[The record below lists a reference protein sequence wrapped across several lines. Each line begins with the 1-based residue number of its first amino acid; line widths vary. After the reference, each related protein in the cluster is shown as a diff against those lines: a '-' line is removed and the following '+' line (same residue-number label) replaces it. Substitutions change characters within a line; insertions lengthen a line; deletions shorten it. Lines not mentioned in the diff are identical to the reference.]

1 MTPIIK
7 ILNKEI
13 PALNEFKT
21 RLWLT
26 GFVAVFVLIFINVY
40 DPFNIKI
47 WDRYRAFPFI
57 GIGILLLTQLIFHFL
72 FKPFRTK
79 LYSILLYCI
88 LEVCIIALV
97 FFILEKHQLNTFNE
111 KLKEYSI
118 TLTHTGLIIIAPYLI
133 ALWYLH
139 LRYKMSL
146 LNDKIQT
153 ISVDN
158 KKLISFTDENGN
170 LKMAIKPDKLIY
182 VKSAGNYLELF
193 YLNTGELTKE
203 LIRGSIKEFESKI
216 TKRKILRTHR
226 SYIVNLQYLS
236 SFKKTRK
243 GYALMLEHASDEII
257 PISSSYKETF
267 EDAIK
272 KDVSH

>member
-1 MTPIIK
+1 MTISK
-7 ILNKEI
+7 ILKEEI
-13 PALNEFKT
+13 PSLNNFKN
-21 RLWLT
+21 RLLLA
-26 GFVAVFVLIFINVY
+26 GFISLYALIFINIY
-40 DPFNIKI
+40 NPFNLNI
-47 WDRYRAFPFI
+47 WDTYRLFPFI
-57 GIGILLLTQLIFHFL
+57 GIGILLLTQFAFHFI
-72 FKPFRTK
+72 FKSFRTK
-79 LYSILLYCI
+79 IYSILLFCI
-88 LEVCIIALV
+88 LEVFIISIVL
-97 FFILEKHQLNTFNE
+97 FILEDHNFNTFGE
-111 KLKEYSI
+111 RIKEYST
-118 TLTHTGLIIIAPYLI
+118 TLRHVGLIIIIPYLI
-133 ALWYLH
+133 ALWYIH
-139 LRYKMSL
+139 LRHKMSL

-153 ISVDN
+153 ISVDD
-158 KKLISFTDENGN
+158 KKLISITDENGN

-243 GYALMLEHASDEII
+243 GYALMLEHATDEII

-267 EDAIK
+267 EDAIQ
-272 KDVSH
+272 KDVSR